1 MSREHPEPSSPS
13 ATMATP
19 CPSIPTTAT
28 LPETSTLDP
37 NLTSTSASLIPHE
50 SNSTVAPDIAPE
62 KIDSRTRT
70 PSALNATSNCL
81 SDLYLTLNLATK
93 ITIYITHRMPFFSNI
108 FNLHKARDDTAL
120 KRHFLNEIKMLVED
134 GALDVKEFGMMFSCF
149 ATKNKNR
156 SKAFM
161 LEVARCEGVKECVEC
176 KFVPSFGG
184 SFVVDPYG
192 QMS

>member
-1 MSREHPEPSSPS
+1 
-13 ATMATP
+13 
-19 CPSIPTTAT
+19 
-28 LPETSTLDP
+28 
-37 NLTSTSASLIPHE
+37 
-50 SNSTVAPDIAPE
+50 
-62 KIDSRTRT
+62 
-70 PSALNATSNCL
+70 
-81 SDLYLTLNLATK
+81 
-93 ITIYITHRMPFFSNI
+93 
-108 FNLHKARDDTAL
+108 
-120 KRHFLNEIKMLVED
+120 MLVED